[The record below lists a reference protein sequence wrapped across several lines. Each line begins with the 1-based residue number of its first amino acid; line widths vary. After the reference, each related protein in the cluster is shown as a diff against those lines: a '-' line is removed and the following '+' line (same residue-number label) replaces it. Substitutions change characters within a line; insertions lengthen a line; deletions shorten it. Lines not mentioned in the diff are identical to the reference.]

1 MSLYHK
7 TQEQTYSYL
16 TTNYVLSDEAKTKL
30 KDELIDGEV
39 LFELNDEDFINLGFQ
54 TAQIKI
60 IKYTI
65 SKEKNKSNEN
75 ASIDDLIKKLNSF
88 GITELSSFL
97 KKDLEKLD
105 LKLGQKKLLMKYK
118 KISGINSININSDRI
133 EILNFFKNNLKLSDE
148 SLEVLQQFTGKF
160 IFGMN
165 EEEIHYLELKKE
177 DEIKIINLIKD
188 VKNENDK
195 KEEKEI
201 EEKKENNIENK
212 PTNIEKKMKLEDM
225 IIY

>member
-88 GITELSSFL
+88 GITELSSFV

-118 KISGINSININSDRI
+118 EISGINSININSDRI

-148 SLEVLQQFTGKF
+148 SLEILQQFTGKF

-165 EEEIHYLELKKE
+165 EEEIHCLELKKE

-188 VKNENDK
+188 VKSENDK

-201 EEKKENNIENK
+201 EEKK
-212 PTNIEKKMKLEDM
+212 KKITLK
-225 IIY
+225 ISQQI